1 MLDDPK
7 KEGLTTPDRRTHAKG
22 GVDDKWRGYNPST
35 HRYPLHS
42 RRQAVTLSDCHALTI
57 PHSCTREL
65 RNPHKP
71 ENPTGKPDS
80 KPPPEATS
88 RTPDPRTGPQVGHKA
103 CIAPTIQTLTWGF
116 LKEVRHTVRLV
127 DSRPL
132 RGVEAPSAQ
141 SRPPLSR
148 AAAKKAQAW
157 RNQYACHCRRAADPR
172 PTHAPFGNPHPS
184 FRAGPPS
191 ADRQPSDM
199 NP

>member
-1 MLDDPK
+1 M
-7 KEGLTTPDRRTHAKG
+7 EGI
-22 GVDDKWRGYNPST
+22 
-35 HRYPLHS
+35 YPLHTS
-42 RRQAVTLSDCHALTI
+42 LSPPLMPSDRHALTI
-57 PHSCTREL
+57 PHSRTREL
-65 RNPHKP
+65 RKTHKP

-132 RGVEAPSAQ
+132 RGVEAPSAE
-141 SRPPLSR
+141 SRPPPQPSRDRALSR
-148 AAAKKAQAW
+148 AAATRAQAW
-157 RNQYACHCRRAADPR
+157 RNQCARHHRRAADPR
-172 PTHAPFGNPHPS
+172 PTHAPFGNPHPL